1 MQKEVYLIYYGVVRS
16 KKNSKRIIRNHRT
29 GQMGLISSK
38 EAKENED
45 DMVKQFKARAPRDI
59 ISSPVKIK
67 IEMFEPNRTRR
78 DLDNQA
84 TSILDALVKA
94 GIIKD
99 DGISH
104 VVEVNVRFAGVSKQ
118 NPRAVIR
125 IESKEFD
132 SRAHDD

>member
-1 MQKEVYLIYYGVVRS
+1 
-16 KKNSKRIIRNHRT
+16 
-29 GQMGLISSK
+29 MGLISSK

>member
-94 GIIKD
+94 GIIKEYSSTVFFEQTQD
-99 DGISH
+99 INEVFGCKQTKSESGYSH
-104 VVEVNVRFAGVSKQ
+104 
-118 NPRAVIR
+118 
-125 IESKEFD
+125 
-132 SRAHDD
+132 